1 MTTLDERYSDLL
13 GADASPERARLI
25 AHLERTLAVTPP
37 PHLAASM
44 DRALARRLAATNTGR
59 AAARSP
65 ESGAA
70 ASRGGT
76 PRQQGAEPRWLRDD
90 PRRRT
95 WRGRLPSL
103 VLAVLALVGAST
115 VSQLLPRGQ
124 QAGTRPAPTVSS
136 LLPPV
141 LTDTYLWKAL
151 ADPRTGRVFTQSSRG
166 ITLLDARGRATL
178 LRPAGAQGTML
189 NLLGVDS
196 VTGRLYVVLRRPGRS
211 DGLGQLDPLTGRVQ
225 QATLALSAPGSPY
238 TGGTPSAV
246 ADAGTGRLFVALE
259 GVHQPAAEFHYTGAV
274 AVSMLDQQSGR
285 VLRTLYLGRSPAAL
299 AVDERTHHVFL
310 STVHTVAMLDG
321 RTGALLHTFRPS
333 PSSQDAHLALV
344 TPLSSRLGR
353 VFVINDI
360 SGDDPTASHTTVS
373 LLDTRTGRA
382 VATLPGGLG
391 RGGVAVDEARGRAYL
406 ADGDQVTVLDA
417 RTGQVLR
424 RLTMGGAPSALA
436 VDTRTGHLLVA
447 RTGPVDAGGIPRG
460 RGRLSIINP
469 EGGALPTTYTTGYM
483 PWDIV
488 VLPDAGR
495 AFIIN
500 AEVTRDGPAPLALP
514 ASVTMLSLAR

>member
-1 MTTLDERYSDLL
+1 MTTLAERYPDLL
-13 GADASPERARLI
+13 SEGASAERARLI
-25 AHLERTLAVTPP
+25 AGLEQTLTLTPP
-37 PHLAASM
+37 PRLAAAM
-44 DRALARRLAATNTGR
+44 DRAIAARLAAVETGPGGLPVSR
-59 AAARSP
+59 R
-65 ESGAA
+65 GAA
-70 ASRGGT
+70 PPPVG
-76 PRQQGAEPRWLRDD
+76 EPRRPRAWPDD
-90 PRRRT
+90 PRRRL
-95 WRGRLPSL
+95 WQGRVPSL
-103 VLAVLALVGAST
+103 MLALLALGGSITASR
-115 VSQLLPRGQ
+115 LLPQGPG
-124 QAGTRPAPTVSS
+124 AGKAPPPAVAP
-136 LLPPV
+136 LLSTV
-141 LTDTYLWKAL
+141 LTDTSVWNVLSDEPASRVVLSTTHGVRVLDGHSGSVAYRVAGDAPL
-151 ADPRTGRVFTQSSRG
+151 AVDSRTGHLFGLTRDDRIGEFDPATGRV
-166 ITLLDARGRATL
+166 
-178 LRPAGAQGTML
+178 LRTIP
-189 NLLGVDS
+189 
-196 VTGRLYVVLRRPGRS
+196 VTY
-211 DGLGQLDPLTGRVQ
+211 
-225 QATLALSAPGSPY
+225 APGTPY
-238 TGGTPSAV
+238 GGGGLV
-246 ADAGTGRLFVALE
+246 ALAFDRETGRLFMARE
-259 GVHQPAAEFHYTGAV
+259 HIHQPANEFHYSDATAVTTIEWATGRAV
-274 AVSMLDQQSGR
+274 
-285 VLRTLYLGRSPAAL
+285 RTLYLGRSPAAL

-391 RGGVAVDEARGRAYL
+391 RSGVAVDEARGRAYL

-424 RLTMGGAPSALA
+424 RLNAGGAPSALA

-447 RTGPVDAGGIPRG
+447 RTGPVDAGGIPQG

-469 EGGALPTTYTTGYM
+469 EGGAVLTTYTTGYM

-488 VLPDAGR
+488 ALPDAGR

-500 AEVTRDGPAPLALP
+500 AGARRDGPAPLALP
-514 ASVTMLSLAR
+514 ASVTMLILAR